1 MTTEELLKPRFKC
14 ISDFPGNEWFEVG
27 EIYEVGFNGVIVK
40 EEIRKWDDDNYIIT
54 QPEKY
59 PAIFLKLNWWEERK
73 LEDMPKY
80 IKWVRFNTVQP
91 VHYYN
96 TDTLRGMSAIWG
108 DKDDLNRTEIN
119 LLLPSDEEEYNQYLI
134 SLK

>member
-1 MTTEELLKPRFKC
+1 MTKEELLKPRFKC

-40 EEIRKWDDDNYIIT
+40 EEIRKWDKDNYIIT

-80 IKWVRFNTVQP
+80 VKWIKFNTVQL

-96 TDTLRGMSAIWG
+96 TDTLRGVFAVWG
-108 DKDDLNRTEIN
+108 NKDDLNRTEIN
-119 LLLPSDEEEYNQYLI
+119 LLLPSNEEEYNQYLI